1 MPGVDGLRALAV
13 AAVVAYHAGAGWL
26 PGGFLG
32 VDVFFVISGYLITSL
47 LLAEHRASGSID
59 LVRFWM
65 RRARRLLPALVVMI
79 AVVLAAML
87 VLHHDEVGR
96 LRGAV
101 VSSLLYVGNWYLV
114 FADQSYFAEFG
125 RPPVFRHL
133 WSLAVEEQFYLL
145 WPPVLALGLVAIGRK
160 RLLLVVAT
168 GIAAATALAWALFDP
183 LVDPSRI
190 YYGTDTRGGGLLVG
204 VALAFVWPAS
214 RLGRATREG
223 TPPVLDVVGVAA
235 LAGLIGLMAWL
246 GEFDPRLYQGGFLM
260 VAVTTAV
267 LLAVVAHP
275 GSRVGRAFAWGPLVW
290 IGVRSYGI
298 YLWHWPVL
306 VLTRAHHDVPFG
318 GPGLVTLQVALTVGI
333 AALSYRYVETPFR
346 RAGMRGTLLW
356 LRSARGSL
364 QGRTAVA
371 AACVAALAIAIPVA
385 LLPADEPAIPGVPR
399 SGTLFV
405 PAALPDTPPPGR
417 VAVPGPVLAVGDSVL
432 AGTGSTLRRAL
443 GGRVAVDAEVGRQF
457 DDDARAVAAGLK
469 RVKPKALVLHVGT
482 NGYVPADGLGAH
494 GDVGAHRGH
503 RRLAAPR
510 HRAARGRAREREAG
524 AAATG
529 LRSRVTP
536 HRDDHDDRA
545 RDDRE
550 LAAGRCD
557 RNSAR
562 DRGAEP
568 GDPARHP
575 RRRLGDGRRGERAR
589 AGARPGEHR
598 RRGQPPVRPGHR
610 HPARVQG
617 AGEAERHR
625 RRAHGHERR
634 DHAGSHGRDLPDPR

>member
-1 MPGVDGLRALAV
+1 MRTLDDPTPARALQTTETTTRPPGAREGVPAPRLPYMPGVDGLRALAV
-13 AAVVAYHAGAGWL
+13 AAVVAYHAGAAWL

-59 LVRFWM
+59 LVRFWL
-65 RRARRLLPALVVMI
+65 RRARRLLPALVAMM
-79 AVVLAAML
+79 AVTLAAML
-87 VLHHDEVGR
+87 VLHHEEVGR

-101 VSSLLYVGNWYLV
+101 LSSLLYVGNWYLV

-145 WPPVLALGLVAIGRK
+145 WPPVLALGLVALGRRK
-160 RLLLVVAT
+160 LLLIVAT
-168 GIAAATALAWALFDP
+168 GVAAATALAWALFDP

-223 TPPVLDVVGVAA
+223 TPPVLDVVGAAA

-246 GEFDPRLYQGGFLM
+246 GEFDARLYEGGFLM

-275 GSRVGRAFAWGPLVW
+275 GSRLGRAFAWGPVVW

-346 RAGMRGTLLW
+346 RAGMRGTMLW
-356 LRSARGSL
+356 IRSAGGSL
-364 QGRTAVA
+364 RGRAAVA
-371 AACVAALAIAIPVA
+371 TAGVVALAIAIPVA
-385 LLPADEPAIPGVPR
+385 LLPATDPVIPGVPR

-405 PAALPDTPPPGR
+405 PAALPDAPAGK

-457 DDDARAVAAGLK
+457 DEDARAVAAGLK

-482 NGYVPADGLGAH
+482 NGYVPADGLA
-494 GDVGAHRGH
+494 ATLRRARGVPVVVLMTV
-503 RRLAAPR
+503 RVDKPWETSVNDAIRYAAR
-510 HRAARGRAREREAG
+510 HTRNVVVADWHRATADPDGLLADGVHATPRGARLYAQVVIRA
-524 AAATG
+524 
-529 LRSRVTP
+529 LRSGF
-536 HRDDHDDRA
+536 A
-545 RDDRE
+545 
-550 LAAGRCD
+550 
-557 RNSAR
+557 
-562 DRGAEP
+562 
-568 GDPARHP
+568 ARH
-575 RRRLGDGRRGERAR
+575 GQGR
-589 AGARPGEHR
+589 
-598 RRGQPPVRPGHR
+598 
-610 HPARVQG
+610 
-617 AGEAERHR
+617 
-625 RRAHGHERR
+625 
-634 DHAGSHGRDLPDPR
+634 